1 MLAPQ
6 HHTNVRKAAE
16 YFDEHLAVGDYYS
29 ENQVVR
35 GEWIGGGAHLL
46 GLSGIVRKEEFV
58 ALCENLHPGTGQR
71 LTVRTKTHR
80 QEKSGDGSEKKKA
93 DRRLFYDF
101 AISPPKSISI
111 AALVAGDERLVD
123 SHDRAVRIAMRELER
138 FAGTRV
144 RRGGRNDDRPTGNI
158 VTAVFRHDT
167 SRALDP
173 HLHSHCLVFNATFDP
188 EECRWKALQT
198 EEMFKARKYVENVYY
213 HELARDLRR
222 FGYRIRNKAR
232 GDFDLEG
239 LPRSIEEKF
248 SKRHREINEQ
258 VRELLA
264 RSPQLATRNLAAVR
278 EHVAH
283 TQRPWK
289 SPEVDRDRLRQWWD
303 EQLSVDERQGLGRLS
318 AGEAGTVELPG
329 FLELASALRWAE
341 DHLFNRKSL
350 VREYE
355 LWRFAL
361 ERGRGESFTL
371 ETLHAATERADYIRD
386 QGESRKL
393 TIYPVLEREAEIV
406 RIAGEGRNACSPLVP
421 EWEGNAALDAGQL
434 AAARQMLASQD
445 FVMVFRG
452 GAGTGKSFTL
462 RTVHDALKE
471 HGRTVQVLAPQR
483 RQVAGLEKDGMSGA
497 QTVSAFLKRKRMA
510 KGAVVIVDEAGQI
523 GAKDMLALLSFVQL
537 NQGRMILS
545 GDTRQHGAV
554 QASDALWAIEKYGR
568 LTVAQLNEIR
578 RQDPA
583 RGRDEEERRKIAEYK
598 RAVQDAADGEIECSF
613 DRLDGIGAVVECT
626 AEDQQEQLSRHY
638 LELAEAGDSVLVVSP
653 TWGEIHRVNDEVRQG
668 LKAAGLIGREEWKV
682 TAHQGQDLDD
692 AQKRDERYY
701 GEDTVIVFNQ
711 SVKGAPKGTVGSLVE
726 LVDDAVIVEAAGKIR
741 SIPFKHVDRLTV
753 CKPQEMALSRGDRL
767 LLKASAKDANGE
779 RLDNGELVTVKRVEP
794 SGRIELEDGRIL
806 PAQFRQFA
814 RGYAV
819 TSYAS
824 QGETVDHVLFS
835 DSCIKAATNG
845 RQWYVTISRGQLGVK
860 IFTTDKKQLRK
871 NVKVLGR
878 SELALDLVNGNPALV
893 KQPTATLSRDRR
905 KSWKEL
911 IAEGFRRVQAL
922 ALIRSRKAFHVEH
935 QQITQAIRP
944 RITPSIKP

>member
-29 ENQVVR
+29 ENQAVR
-35 GEWIGGGAHLL
+35 GEWLGQGAHLL
-46 GLSGIVRKEEFV
+46 GLSGVVRKEEFV
-58 ALCENLHPGTGQR
+58 RLCENLHPVTGEQ
-71 LTVRTKTHR
+71 LTARTKTKR
-80 QEKSGDGSEKKKA
+80 REQSGDGSETKVA
-93 DRRLFYDF
+93 NRRLFYDF
-101 AISPPKSISI
+101 AISPPKSVSI
-111 AALVAGDERLVD
+111 AALVTGDERLVI

-138 FAGTRV
+138 FAETRV
-144 RRGGRNDDRPTGNI
+144 RRGGKNEDRPTGNT

-188 EECRWKALQT
+188 AEARWKALQT

-264 RSPQLATRNLAAVR
+264 RSPQLATRNRAAVR

-289 SPEVDRDRLRQWWD
+289 SPEVNHDRLRQWWD
-303 EQLSVDERQGLGRLS
+303 DQLSVDERQELKRISSQES
-318 AGEAGTVELPG
+318 AMVELP
-329 FLELASALRWAE
+329 ESVEAASALRWAE
-341 DHLFNRKSL
+341 DHLFDRKSL
-350 VREYE
+350 VKEHE
-355 LWRFAL
+355 LWRYAL
-361 ERGRGESFTL
+361 ERGRGEGFTL
-371 ETLHAATERADYIRD
+371 ETLHAATERAGYMRD
-386 QGESRKL
+386 QGGSRKL

-406 RIAGEGRNACSPLVP
+406 RIAGEGRNTCAPLVP
-421 EWEGNAALDAGQL
+421 EWEGNPALDAGQL
-434 AAARQMLASQD
+434 AAARQLLGSLD
-445 FVMVFRG
+445 LVMVFRG

-462 RTVHDALKE
+462 RAVHDALRE

-483 RQVAGLEKDGMSGA
+483 QQVAGLAKDGMAGA
-497 QTVSAFLKRKRMA
+497 QTVSAFLMRKRMA

-523 GAKDMLALLSFVQL
+523 GAKDMLALLSFVQG
-537 NQGRMILS
+537 NQGRVLLS

-568 LTVAQLNEIR
+568 LTVAELNEIR

-583 RGRDEEERRKIAEYK
+583 RGRNDVERQQIAEYK
-598 RAVQDAADGEIECSF
+598 RAVQDAADGDIKSSF
-613 DRLDGIGAVVECT
+613 DRLDGAGAIVECT
-626 AEDQQEQLSRHY
+626 LANQQEQLSRHY
-638 LELAEAGDSVLVVSP
+638 LELVKSGDSALVVSP
-653 TWGEIHRVNDEVRQG
+653 TWGEIHRLNDEVRQG
-668 LKAAGLIGREEWKV
+668 LKAAGLIGSEEWKV
-682 TAHQGQDLDD
+682 TAHQGQDLSD

-701 GEDTVIVFNQ
+701 GENTVIVFNQ
-711 SVKGAPKGTVGSLVE
+711 SVKGAPKGTVGTLVA
-726 LVDDAVIVEAAGKIR
+726 LVDDAVIVEAAGKVR

-753 CKPQEMALSRGDRL
+753 CERKEIPLSSGDRL
-767 LLKASAKDANGE
+767 QLKASAKDANGV
-779 RLDNGELVTVKRVEP
+779 RLDNGELVTVKRVET
-794 SGRIELEDGRIL
+794 SGRIELEDGRVL
-806 PAQFRQFA
+806 PAQFRQFVQ
-814 RGYAV
+814 GYAV

-824 QGETVDHVLFS
+824 QGKTVDHVLFS
-835 DSCIKAATNG
+835 DSCIKAATNA

-871 NVKVLGR
+871 NAVVLGR
-878 SELALDLVNGNPALV
+878 SELALDIVNGNPASV
-893 KQPTATLSRDRR
+893 MQPSAAPSRRR
-905 KSWKEL
+905 KKTWKQRITE
-911 IAEGFRRVQAL
+911 AFRRSQVF
-922 ALIRSRKAFHVEH
+922 ALIRAMKVTQAEG
-935 QQITQAIRP
+935 QQITPAKRQQIHS
-944 RITPSIKP
+944 SIKP